1 MIDRRRLVLALLA
14 LAFTR
19 GAHAHSFTQGAIEI
33 GHPWARPTA
42 ARDGAVYLVLATR
55 GSSADRLIGAATPLA
70 ERVEIRDE
78 VGNPVDGFDILPKR
92 PFALRP
98 GRRYLALIGL
108 KQALTLGDSFPLTLR
123 FRDAGDAAV
132 TVMVETAPGD

>member
-1 MIDRRRLVLALLA
+1 MIDRRQLFLIASALL
-14 LAFTR
+14 LAGR
-19 GAHAHSFTQGAIEI
+19 AEAHSFTQGAIEI

-42 ARDGAVYLVLATR
+42 TRDGAVYLVLATR
-55 GSSADRLIGAATPLA
+55 GTIGDHLVGASTPFA

-78 VGNPVDGFDILPKR
+78 LGNPVDGLDILPKR

-98 GRRYLALIGL
+98 GRRSLALIGL
-108 KQALTLGDSFPLTLR
+108 KQPLSLGDNFPLLLH

-132 TVMVETAPGD
+132 TVMVETAPGA